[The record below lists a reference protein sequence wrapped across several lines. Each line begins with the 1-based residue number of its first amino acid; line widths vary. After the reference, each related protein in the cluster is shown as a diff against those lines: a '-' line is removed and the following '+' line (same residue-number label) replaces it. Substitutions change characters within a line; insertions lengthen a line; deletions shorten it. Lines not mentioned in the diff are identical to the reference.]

1 MNVSFI
7 GLGKLGLPLACC
19 LAKAGN
25 KILGVDKNEY
35 ILDKLSNNELPFY
48 EPGLSDIFPHPTN
61 FIGFTDSYKR
71 AVDETDASIILVNTQ
86 LGDTGYSAEFVES
99 ALTDLAVNLKKSD
112 KEYHTIILS
121 STVLPGTIAR
131 LIKLVEKISGRKFEE
146 GFGFAYVPDFV
157 KLGSVIKD
165 FLNPE
170 FFLVGAN
177 NWEDIGVVTQIWGHF
192 HDNNPPKKYLT
203 LEETE
208 VAKVALNAFIVNKI
222 TFVNFLGECCEGM
235 NNVDVHRI
243 TDTIGIDKRIS
254 PYFFGYGAPFGG
266 TCFPRDTSAFIK
278 FASNRGKRAKHLEFA
293 NEVNEDVY
301 QSILKKCE
309 NYDRVGVIGVSFNP
323 NSPVTIGSPSSRLIN
338 DLIFKEKEI
347 YAFDELDE
355 TFTNLNG
362 ANDHIRKC
370 VSAQECID
378 KSDLVVFMHPDK
390 KYVTLKLGEK
400 DFIDNWGIFSSE
412 AVFTVPSS
420 LPD

>member
-19 LAKAGN
+19 LAQAGN

-35 ILDKLSNNELPFY
+35 VLDKLSNNELPFY

-157 KLGSVIKD
+157 RLGNVIKD

-177 NWEDIGVVTQIWGHF
+177 NWEDVGVVTQIWGHF
-192 HDNNPPKKYLT
+192 HDKM
-203 LEETE
+203 
-208 VAKVALNAFIVNKI
+208 IV
-222 TFVNFLGECCEGM
+222 
-235 NNVDVHRI
+235 
-243 TDTIGIDKRIS
+243 
-254 PYFFGYGAPFGG
+254 
-266 TCFPRDTSAFIK
+266 
-278 FASNRGKRAKHLEFA
+278 
-293 NEVNEDVY
+293 
-301 QSILKKCE
+301 
-309 NYDRVGVIGVSFNP
+309 
-323 NSPVTIGSPSSRLIN
+323 
-338 DLIFKEKEI
+338 
-347 YAFDELDE
+347 
-355 TFTNLNG
+355 
-362 ANDHIRKC
+362 
-370 VSAQECID
+370 
-378 KSDLVVFMHPDK
+378 
-390 KYVTLKLGEK
+390 
-400 DFIDNWGIFSSE
+400 
-412 AVFTVPSS
+412 
-420 LPD
+420 